1 MKPPSRPRIQPTRYV
16 NKKTEKTVSNRKP
29 KFACTGWSRTEQQ
42 VLLRCLNKQNKM
54 TGGIHGAIDL
64 EALHEKL
71 PKQSTEEIQS
81 QLESLMMRVLRAVVG
96 QVKRQRSE
104 QKAALKPIQLW
115 AELANDMAGAL
126 EEPIT
131 SAFAQMLV
139 ISATEPGSLTNS
151 DPPREDYLPKQQR
164 SNFKTIPPRPIP
176 TPKPPAPTGA
186 SNSPIVFNIAST
198 PQPPPAV
205 SVPVSGVPTAP
216 TTQLSTINPG
226 SGASKQRGRTTTPA
240 STVGVLAQPG
250 CSNSSILSQ
259 IQAGDAM
266 SSVLT
271 VPMPV
276 QSPSASSSGPTTTL
290 QSQSVP
296 QGGARGQTFTSN
308 VPSTQLAVMSSPAAA
323 GVSTQQQ
330 QPSAAASS
338 TRPQHPGAGPR
349 KSKHADENTPRYTGL
364 GSIVDFE
371 KIYRFLSTVHVQS
384 ECFRLTPMES
394 AILLD
399 LLMSLPEEL
408 PLLDCARLQHHL
420 LQVHERFSAPVPK
433 VFRGGPSTGRP
444 WSSAA
449 GGEGMKAGDQRR
461 QDGGATLVA
470 VTTPPSQDAGDKVGT
485 SLQTQQES
493 QVEGGRGGAI
503 SRLPDGQGSDGMEC
517 ALTNQGVAATVVPV
531 NLVAGCSNSV
541 AKDGAVPLQGSTKE
555 RAGTETFAPS
565 QDNGQAHG
573 QTPSTND
580 ASAKS
585 GTAMQRKPDWEKVG
599 LCPLNPFMVPLKLLA
614 RQQIQSVEE
623 VVLQ

>member
-1 MKPPSRPRIQPTRYV
+1 MKPPSRARIQPTRYV
-16 NKKTEKTVSNRKP
+16 NKKTEKAVSKRKP

-71 PKQSTEEIQS
+71 PKQSREEIQS

-115 AELANDMAGAL
+115 AELAHDMAGAL

-176 TPKPPAPTGA
+176 TLKNPAPSGV
-186 SNSPIVFNIAST
+186 SNI
-198 PQPPPAV
+198 
-205 SVPVSGVPTAP
+205 SGVPT
-216 TTQLSTINPG
+216 TQPSTMNPG
-226 SGASKQRGRTTTPA
+226 SGASNQRGRTTTPA
-240 STVGVLAQPG
+240 STVGAQPQPG

-259 IQAGDAM
+259 IQEGSAV
-266 SSVLT
+266 SPLLS

-276 QSPSASSSGPTTTL
+276 QSLSASSSGPTTTL

-296 QGGARGQTFTSN
+296 QGGAHGQTMSN
-308 VPSTQLAVMSSPAAA
+308 VPSTQLAVMSSPAPA
-323 GVSTQQQ
+323 GVSKQ

-338 TRPQHPGAGPR
+338 IRPQHPGAGPR

-394 AILLD
+394 AIILD

-408 PLLDCARLQHHL
+408 PHLDCARLQHHL
-420 LQVHERFSAPVPK
+420 LQ
-433 VFRGGPSTGRP
+433 
-444 WSSAA
+444 
-449 GGEGMKAGDQRR
+449 
-461 QDGGATLVA
+461 
-470 VTTPPSQDAGDKVGT
+470 
-485 SLQTQQES
+485 
-493 QVEGGRGGAI
+493 
-503 SRLPDGQGSDGMEC
+503 C
-517 ALTNQGVAATVVPV
+517 VAATVVPV

-541 AKDGAVPLQGSTKE
+541 AKDGAVPLQGSTEE

-565 QDNGQAHG
+565 QDNGQAQG

-585 GTAMQRKPDWEKVG
+585 GTATQRKPDWEKAG

>member
-1 MKPPSRPRIQPTRYV
+1 MKPPSRSRIQPTRYV
-16 NKKTEKTVSNRKP
+16 NKKTEKTVSKRKST
-29 KFACTGWSRTEQQ
+29 FACAGWSRTEQQ

-54 TGGIHGAIDL
+54 TGGIHGAIDI

-71 PKQSTEEIQS
+71 PKQSREEIQS

-104 QKAALKPIQLW
+104 LKAALKPIQLW
-115 AELANDMAGAL
+115 AELAHDMAGAL

-176 TPKPPAPTGA
+176 TPISQKNPAPSGV

-205 SVPVSGVPTAP
+205 SVPVSGVPT
-216 TTQLSTINPG
+216 TQPSTMNPG
-226 SGASKQRGRTTTPA
+226 SGASKQRGTTPA
-240 STVGVLAQPG
+240 STVGALPQAG

-259 IQAGDAM
+259 NQEG
-266 SSVLT
+266 SVISTLLT

-276 QSPSASSSGPTTTL
+276 QSLSASSSGPTTSL

-296 QGGARGQTFTSN
+296 QGGAHGQTMSN
-308 VPSTQLAVMSSPAAA
+308 VLSTQQPVMSSPAPVD
-323 GVSTQQQ
+323 VSKQQ

-338 TRPQHPGAGPR
+338 IRPQPQHPGAGPR

-394 AILLD
+394 AIILD

-433 VFRGGPSTGRP
+433 VSREGTGTGRP

-449 GGEGMKAGDQRR
+449 GGEGTKAGDQRK
-461 QDGGATLVA
+461 QDGGAIFVA
-470 VTTPPSQDAGDKVGT
+470 VTTPPSPDAGDKVGAP
-485 SLQTQQES
+485 LQIQQES

-503 SRLPDGQGSDGMEC
+503 SGIPDGRGSDGMEC
-517 ALTNQGVAATVVPV
+517 TSTNQGVAATVVPV
-531 NLVAGCSNSV
+531 NLVAGCSNSI
-541 AKDGAVPLQGSTKE
+541 AKDGAVPLQGSTEE

-565 QDNGQAHG
+565 QDNGQAQG
-573 QTPSTND
+573 QTPLTND
-580 ASAKS
+580 ASA
-585 GTAMQRKPDWEKVG
+585 TATQRKSDWEKAG

>member
-1 MKPPSRPRIQPTRYV
+1 MKPPSRSRIQPTRYV
-16 NKKTEKTVSNRKP
+16 NKKTEKTVSKRKST
-29 KFACTGWSRTEQQ
+29 FACAGWSRTEQQ

-54 TGGIHGAIDL
+54 TGGIHGAIDI

-71 PKQSTEEIQS
+71 PKQSKEEIQS

-104 QKAALKPIQLW
+104 LKAALKPIQLW
-115 AELANDMAGAL
+115 AELAHDMAGAL

-176 TPKPPAPTGA
+176 TSISPKNPAPSGV

-205 SVPVSGVPTAP
+205 SVPVSGVPT
-216 TTQLSTINPG
+216 TQPSTMNPG
-226 SGASKQRGRTTTPA
+226 SGASKQKGRTTTPA
-240 STVGVLAQPG
+240 STVGALPQAG

-259 IQAGDAM
+259 NQEGSAI
-266 SSVLT
+266 STLLT

-276 QSPSASSSGPTTTL
+276 QSLSASSSGPTTSL
-290 QSQSVP
+290 QSQAVP
-296 QGGARGQTFTSN
+296 QGGAHGQTMSN
-308 VPSTQLAVMSSPAAA
+308 VLSTQLPVMSSPAPAD
-323 GVSTQQQ
+323 VSKQQ

-338 TRPQHPGAGPR
+338 IRPQPQHPGAGPR

-371 KIYRFLSTVHVQS
+371 KIYRFLSMVHVQS

-394 AILLD
+394 AIILD

-420 LQVHERFSAPVPK
+420 LQVHERFSAPVPN
-433 VFRGGPSTGRP
+433 VSREGTGTGRP
-444 WSSAA
+444 WSSA
-449 GGEGMKAGDQRR
+449 GGEGTKAGDQRK
-461 QDGGATLVA
+461 QDGGAILVA
-470 VTTPPSQDAGDKVGT
+470 VTTPPNLDAGDKVGAP
-485 SLQTQQES
+485 LQIQQES
-493 QVEGGRGGAI
+493 QVEVGRGGAI
-503 SRLPDGQGSDGMEC
+503 SGIPDGRGSDGMEC
-517 ALTNQGVAATVVPV
+517 TSTNQGVAATVVPV

-541 AKDGAVPLQGSTKE
+541 AKDGAVPLQESTEE

-565 QDNGQAHG
+565 QDNGQAQG

-585 GTAMQRKPDWEKVG
+585 GTATQRKPDWEKAG

-623 VVLQ
+623 VVLE

>member
-1 MKPPSRPRIQPTRYV
+1 MKPPSRARIQPTRYV
-16 NKKTEKTVSNRKP
+16 NKKTEKTVSKRKP

-71 PKQSTEEIQS
+71 PKQSREEIQS

-115 AELANDMAGAL
+115 AELAHDMAGAL

-176 TPKPPAPTGA
+176 TPKNPAPSGV

-205 SVPVSGVPTAP
+205 SVPVSGVPT
-216 TTQLSTINPG
+216 TQPSTMNPS
-226 SGASKQRGRTTTPA
+226 SGASNQRGRTTTPA
-240 STVGVLAQPG
+240 STVGAQPQPG

-259 IQAGDAM
+259 IQEGSAITPL
-266 SSVLT
+266 LT

-276 QSPSASSSGPTTTL
+276 QSLSASSSGPTTTL

-296 QGGARGQTFTSN
+296 QGGAHGQTMSN
-308 VPSTQLAVMSSPAAA
+308 VPSTQLAVMSSPAPA
-323 GVSTQQQ
+323 GVSKQQ

-338 TRPQHPGAGPR
+338 IRPQPQHPGAGPR

-394 AILLD
+394 AIILD

-433 VFRGGPSTGRP
+433 VSQVGTGTGRP

-449 GGEGMKAGDQRR
+449 GGEGTKAGDQRR
-461 QDGGATLVA
+461 QDGGTDGGAILVA
-470 VTTPPSQDAGDKVGT
+470 VTTPPSLDAGDKVGAP
-485 SLQTQQES
+485 LQIQQES
-493 QVEGGRGGAI
+493 QVGGRDGAI
-503 SRLPDGQGSDGMEC
+503 SGIPDGRGSDGMEC
-517 ALTNQGVAATVVPV
+517 TSTNQGVAATVVPV

-541 AKDGAVPLQGSTKE
+541 AKDGAVPLQGSTEE

-565 QDNGQAHG
+565 QDNGQAQG

-585 GTAMQRKPDWEKVG
+585 GTATQRKPDWEKAG

>member
-1 MKPPSRPRIQPTRYV
+1 MKPPSRARIQPTRYV
-16 NKKTEKTVSNRKP
+16 NKKTEKAVSKRKP

-71 PKQSTEEIQS
+71 PKQSREEIQS

-115 AELANDMAGAL
+115 AELAHDMAGAL

-176 TPKPPAPTGA
+176 TLKNPAPSGV

-205 SVPVSGVPTAP
+205 SVPVSGVPT
-216 TTQLSTINPG
+216 TQPSTMNPG
-226 SGASKQRGRTTTPA
+226 SGASNQRGRTTTPA
-240 STVGVLAQPG
+240 STVGAQPQPG

-259 IQAGDAM
+259 IQEGSAV
-266 SSVLT
+266 SPLLS

-276 QSPSASSSGPTTTL
+276 QSLSASSSGPTTTL

-296 QGGARGQTFTSN
+296 QGGAHGQTMSN
-308 VPSTQLAVMSSPAAA
+308 VPSTQLAVMSSPAPA
-323 GVSTQQQ
+323 GVSKQ

-338 TRPQHPGAGPR
+338 IRPQHPGAGPR

-394 AILLD
+394 AIILD

-408 PLLDCARLQHHL
+408 PHLDCARLQHHL

-433 VFRGGPSTGRP
+433 VSQEGTGTGRP

-449 GGEGMKAGDQRR
+449 GGEGTKAGDQRR
-461 QDGGATLVA
+461 QDGGTDGGA
-470 VTTPPSQDAGDKVGT
+470 P
-485 SLQTQQES
+485 LQIQQES
-493 QVEGGRGGAI
+493 QVGGGDGAI
-503 SRLPDGQGSDGMEC
+503 SGIQDGRGSDGMEC
-517 ALTNQGVAATVVPV
+517 TSTNQCVAATVVPV

-541 AKDGAVPLQGSTKE
+541 AKDGAVPLQGSTEE

-565 QDNGQAHG
+565 QDNGQAQG

-585 GTAMQRKPDWEKVG
+585 GTATQRKPDWEKAG